1 MGRVTNSVLV
11 VAGQYLTL
19 AAAAV
24 ILAGCGGGGGS
35 SATPGNS
42 SQDNPPTSS
51 GGTPPANHAPTISGT
66 PTTIAVVGQAYSFQ
80 PSASDA
86 DGNAL
91 TFSITGKPA
100 WASFNQSTGRL
111 SGTPASGNVGI
122 HSNIRIS
129 VSDGTTSAQLPVF
142 SIQVQAAPV
151 SNSPPTISGT
161 PLTSVLAGQ
170 SYSFQPS
177 ASDINGDTLTF
188 SISNRPSWASFD
200 ATTGRLYGTPTS
212 GDVGSYAN
220 IRITVSDGAA
230 SASLA
235 AFTVTV
241 NQVANGTATI
251 SWIPPTQN
259 TDGTPLT
266 DLAGYR
272 IHYGTSP
279 SALNLVVDINNPGLT
294 SYMIQNLTPATW
306 YFRLRAYSSDGV
318 ESELSNTASK
328 TIL

>member
-91 TFSITGKPA
+91 TFSITGKPT

>member
-1 MGRVTNSVLV
+1 M
-11 VAGQYLTL
+11 
-19 AAAAV
+19 
-24 ILAGCGGGGGS
+24 
-35 SATPGNS
+35 
-42 SQDNPPTSS
+42 
-51 GGTPPANHAPTISGT
+51 
-66 PTTIAVVGQAYSFQ
+66 AVVGQAYSFQ

-100 WASFNQSTGRL
+100 WASFSQSTGRL
-111 SGTPASGNVGI
+111 SGTPASGSVGI

-161 PLTSVLAGQ
+161 PLASVLAGQ

-177 ASDINGDTLTF
+177 ASDINGDNLTF
-188 SISNRPSWASFD
+188 SISNRPAWASFD
-200 ATTGRLYGTPTS
+200 TTTGRLYGTPTS

-230 SASLA
+230 SANLA

-241 NQVANGTATI
+241 TQVANGTATI
-251 SWIPPTQN
+251 SWLPPTQN

-279 SALNLVVDINNPGLT
+279 SALTQVVEINNPGLT

-306 YFRLRAYSSDGV
+306 YFSLRAYSSDGV
-318 ESELSNTASK
+318 ESEPSNTASK
-328 TIL
+328 RIL

>member
-1 MGRVTNSVLV
+1 M
-11 VAGQYLTL
+11 
-19 AAAAV
+19 
-24 ILAGCGGGGGS
+24 
-35 SATPGNS
+35 
-42 SQDNPPTSS
+42 
-51 GGTPPANHAPTISGT
+51 
-66 PTTIAVVGQAYSFQ
+66 AVVGQAYSFQ

-91 TFSITGKPA
+91 TFSITGIPA

-129 VSDGTTSAQLPVF
+129 VSDGTTSTALPAF

-161 PLTSVLAGQ
+161 PLASVLAGQ

-188 SISNRPSWASFD
+188 SVSNPPAWASFD
-200 ATTGRLYGTPTS
+200 TTTGRLYGTPTS

-235 AFTVTV
+235 AFTVAVT
-241 NQVANGTATI
+241 QVANGSATI
-251 SWIPPTQN
+251 SWVPPTQN

-272 IHYGTSP
+272 IHYGTSL
-279 SALNLVVDINNPGLT
+279 SALNQVVEISNPGLT
-294 SYMIQNLTPATW
+294 SYMIQNLSPATW
-306 YFRLRAYSSDGV
+306 YFSLRAYSSDGA
-318 ESELSNTASK
+318 ESAPSNTASK

>member
-1 MGRVTNSVLV
+1 MGRISRSVFVL
-11 VAGQYLTL
+11 AGQYLTL

-24 ILAGCGGGGGS
+24 ILAGCGGGGS
-35 SATPGNS
+35 SAAPADNG
-42 SQDNPPTSS
+42 QDTPPTSS
-51 GGTPPANHAPTISGT
+51 GTPPTTHPPTISGT
-66 PTTIAVVGQAYSFQ
+66 P
-80 PSASDA
+80 
-86 DGNAL
+86 
-91 TFSITGKPA
+91 
-100 WASFNQSTGRL
+100 
-111 SGTPASGNVGI
+111 ASGSVGI

-161 PLTSVLAGQ
+161 PRASVLAGQ

-177 ASDINGDTLTF
+177 ASDINGDNLTF
-188 SISNRPSWASFD
+188 SISNRPAWASFD
-200 ATTGRLYGTPTS
+200 TTTGRLYGTPTS

-230 SASLA
+230 SANLA

-241 NQVANGTATI
+241 TQVANGTATI
-251 SWIPPTQN
+251 SWLPPTQN

-266 DLAGYR
+266 DLAGSR

-279 SALNLVVDINNPGLT
+279 SALTQVVEINNPGLT

-306 YFRLRAYSSDGV
+306 YFSLRAYSSDGV
-318 ESELSNTASK
+318 ESEPSNTASK
-328 TIL
+328 RIL

>member
-1 MGRVTNSVLV
+1 MGRVTNSILV

-24 ILAGCGGGGGS
+24 ILAGRGDGGGS
-35 SATPGNS
+35 SATPGEG
-42 SQDNPPTSS
+42 SQDVPPTSS
-51 GGTPPANHAPTISGT
+51 GNPPVNHAPTISGT
-66 PTTIAVVGQAYSFQ
+66 PVTIAVVGQGYSFQ

-86 DGNAL
+86 DGNSL

-100 WASFNQSTGRL
+100 WASFSQSTGRL
-111 SGTPASGNVGI
+111 SGTPGSGNVGI

-161 PLTSVLAGQ
+161 PPASVLAGQ

-177 ASDINGDTLTF
+177 ASDSNGDTLTF

-200 ATTGRLYGTPTS
+200 TTTGRLYGTPTS

-235 AFTVTV
+235 AFSVAVT
-241 NQVANGTATI
+241 QVSNGTATI
-251 SWIPPTQN
+251 SWLPPTQN

-306 YFRLRAYSSDGV
+306 YFSLRAYSSDGV
-318 ESELSNTASK
+318 ESAPSNTASK